1 MHTWDVWA
9 FIMTHATTAGAHRW
23 SSVFV
28 AIVTSTA
35 DPRYSPH
42 CMVVEMSDLR
52 VSVDESALERL
63 GRALADDSRRRIL
76 MELLDGPAYPAE
88 LAGRLGLGKANTS
101 NHLSCLRGCG
111 LVVAE
116 PEGRRV
122 RYELAD
128 QRLAVGLRTLAD
140 VMLSIDPCC
149 RRDR

>member
-1 MHTWDVWA
+1 MYYRTMLDV
-9 FIMTHATTAGAHRW
+9 
-23 SSVFV
+23 V
-28 AIVTSTA
+28 A
-35 DPRYSPH
+35 R
-42 CMVVEMSDLR
+42 
-52 VSVDESALERL
+52 VDESALARL

-88 LAGRLGLGKANTS
+88 LALRLELGKANTS

-128 QRLAVGLRTLAD
+128 ARLADGLRTLAA
-140 VMLSIDPCC
+140 VVLSTDPNC
-149 RRDR
+149 RSER